1 MTEMMHA
8 DEIFGPA
15 ARLRQM
21 ADRDA
26 TTANGVPPLADI
38 LHDVQTVVR
47 RYVVLNDAQTVAVT
61 LWVAHT
67 HAIAAAEFTP
77 YLQVTSATAESGK
90 TRVLDV
96 LRLLVLRPWFTGR
109 VSAAVL
115 VRKIDAE
122 HSTLL
127 LDESD
132 AAFSGE
138 KEYAEAL
145 RGILNTGYQR
155 NGTSSLCV
163 GQGTNITYRD
173 FSTFSPKAIAGI
185 GKLPDT
191 VTSRAIRIELKRR
204 AKNEAIHKFRERDAR
219 IEAAPIHQALI
230 EWSRRD
236 ALVEALRAAR
246 PVMPAGL
253 RDRAEDV
260 VEPLL
265 AIADLAGGDWP
276 QQARQAVVALM
287 GSANEQDVNVELLHD
302 IFDVFQDAGVSFMP
316 SDDLVKKL
324 SALDSRPWGD
334 WKNGKPITTRAL
346 ADRLKAFGIE
356 PKRNAAGTAR
366 GYYRERFEDAWARYP
381 RYKPSNRQSV
391 NGNGAEQPFA
401 CRQTEAAPD
410 ASKTQEGAIDPG
422 LSDGLTLQT
431 PSREDESDVGLF

>member
-1 MTEMMHA
+1 MIHA

-21 ADRDA
+21 ADRDT
-26 TTANGVPPLADI
+26 TTANDVPRLADI
-38 LHDVQTVVR
+38 LHDVQAFVR

-96 LRLLVLRPWFTGR
+96 LKLLVLRPWFTGR

-163 GQGTNITYRD
+163 GQGANITYRD

-191 VTSRAIRIELKRR
+191 VASRAIRIELKRR
-204 AKNEAIHKFRERDAR
+204 AKSEAIHKFRERDAR
-219 IEAAPIHQALI
+219 VESAPIYQALLGWARCDAVI
-230 EWSRRD
+230 D
-236 ALVEALRAAR
+236 ALRTAR
-246 PVMPAGL
+246 PPMPPGL
-253 RDRAEDV
+253 RDRGEDV

-287 GSANEQDVNVELLHD
+287 GSASEQDVNVELLHD
-302 IFDVFQDAGVSFMP
+302 IFDVFQDACVSFVP

-324 SALDSRPWGD
+324 SELDSRPWGD
-334 WKNGKPITTRAL
+334 WKNGRPISTRGL
-346 ADRLKAFGIE
+346 ADRLKPFGIE
-356 PKRNAAGTAR
+356 PKRNTAGTAR
-366 GYYRERFEDAWARYP
+366 GYDRERFEDAWARY
-381 RYKPSNRQSV
+381 RHHNPSNRQII
-391 NGNGAEQPFA
+391 NENGAEQPFA
-401 CRQTEAAPD
+401 CRQTGVASD
-410 ASKTQEGAIDPG
+410 ASKTQEAAIDPG

-431 PSREDESDVGLF
+431 PNREDESDVGLF